1 MKCDEVLYYA
11 YLDGDDEALEE
22 LFIRYCESLTLFL
35 VTIVKNIDDAE
46 DLMMDA
52 FSVLLSSEKTFCG
65 RSCFKTWL
73 FAIGRNK
80 AVSFI
85 RKDHKKREK
94 FVEAYHLTETKSTES
109 LLLQKERNVT
119 LYNAFKMLKD
129 EYRKVLYLS
138 FFEEMSHADIG
149 IIMDKTPK
157 QIADLLY
164 NGKKT
169 LRKVLSIEEYTL

>member
-1 MKCDEVLYYA
+1 M
-11 YLDGDDEALEE
+11 
-22 LFIRYCESLTLFL
+22 
-35 VTIVKNIDDAE
+35 
-46 DLMMDA
+46 
-52 FSVLLSSEKTFCG
+52 
-65 RSCFKTWL
+65 
-73 FAIGRNK
+73 
-80 AVSFI
+80 
-85 RKDHKKREK
+85 
-94 FVEAYHLTETKSTES
+94 
-109 LLLQKERNVT
+109 T